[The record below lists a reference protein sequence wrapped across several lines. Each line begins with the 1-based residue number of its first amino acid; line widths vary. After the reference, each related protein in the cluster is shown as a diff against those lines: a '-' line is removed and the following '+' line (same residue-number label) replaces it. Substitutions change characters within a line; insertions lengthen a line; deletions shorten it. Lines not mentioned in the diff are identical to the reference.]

1 MTFNQN
7 GRILKNNLASLQ
19 QESLTAI
26 AVLAIL
32 IGYVW
37 LWFDIWPVTGAHA
50 PLASWLGAALLI
62 VCGISSYQYRI
73 MYLHF
78 VSHLLVL
85 CILAATTCATLTFH
99 VPSIIYLFL
108 LPVIFASVLLS
119 VRSAAFIALFASGIM
134 TVVNLAGR
142 ESVMFGDIFL
152 PISII
157 LMVAFALWLS
167 AHNLHTTLIWFSDAY
182 EDAYKNEQ
190 LARTREAELRRLFKA
205 LDDATFRMERLNYA
219 LTLERNQAREA
230 HRIKQQFAQTISH
243 ELRTPLNLIVAFTE
257 LMVQSPD
264 YYGAPLP
271 MPYVRDLSIVH
282 RNAQHLQ
289 NLVNDVLDLARIEA
303 AQMTIIPE
311 LSDPASLV
319 NEAVTT
325 ARGLVERRGLD
336 LQLEI
341 QPDLPKIWVDATR
354 IRQVLF
360 NLLSNAVRFTDVGS
374 VIISVR
380 REEKEIV
387 FAVTDTGIGIAE
399 EDMPRLFKDFQQLD
413 GTTRRQHGGAGLG
426 LAISRRFVELHQGRI
441 SVESEPGIGSTFT
454 FTLPITEQQPTSV
467 SGKYNWKMFND
478 QPIQT
483 PMNHSILLAVTRNPT
498 AIEGLV
504 RHTQDCRTVVAST
517 LQQAQNMAQR
527 LLPQCVVVDTAFEA
541 VDSNHL
547 QALAEAWDMP
557 QIPFIAFHLP
567 DHSPSSQPLNVNGY
581 LTKPF
586 SIQKMHETLNEFA
599 EQPRR
604 ILVIDDDQDFV
615 RLLSRMLDTPRY
627 RCQVIGAYNGH
638 DGLALLQSVQPDL
651 VLVDVRLAG
660 WDGTQ
665 LVNAIRTCQQGQNT
679 PVIAIVS
686 EDETVLVDVINE
698 PLLVTKSAGL
708 EVHKVSHLIR
718 YFMGLTA

>member
-1 MTFNQN
+1 MALQN
-7 GRILKNNLASLQ
+7 GRVLKKNLASLQ
-19 QESLTAI
+19 QESLSVI
-26 AVLAIL
+26 AVLAVL

-37 LWFDIWPVTGAHA
+37 LWFNIWPVTGSHA
-50 PLASWLGAALLI
+50 PIASWLGASTLIICGIVSYQFRIAYLHIVTHLLI
-62 VCGISSYQYRI
+62 
-73 MYLHF
+73 
-78 VSHLLVL
+78 L

-119 VRSAAFIALFASGIM
+119 LRSAAFIAIFASVIM
-134 TVVNLAGR
+134 TLANLSGA
-142 ESVMFGDIFL
+142 DILAFSDLFL
-152 PISII
+152 PIAII

-182 EDAYKNEQ
+182 ENAYRSEQ
-190 LARTREAELRRLFKA
+190 LAREREAELRRLFKA
-205 LDDATFRMERLNYA
+205 LDDATFRMERMNYA

-271 MPYVRDLSIVH
+271 IPYVRDLSIVH

-311 LSDPASLV
+311 RSDPAALV
-319 NEAVTT
+319 REAITT
-325 ARGLVERRGLD
+325 ARSLIERRGLE
-336 LQLEI
+336 LRLEI
-341 QPDLPKIWVDATR
+341 EPRLPMIWVDQTR

-360 NLLSNAVRFTDVGS
+360 NLLSNAVRFTDEGS
-374 VIISVR
+374 VKINVHR
-380 REEKEIV
+380 AEKEVI
-387 FAVTDTGIGIAE
+387 FSVTDTGIGIAKD
-399 EDMPRLFKDFQQLD
+399 DMPRLFKDFQQLD

-441 SVESEPGIGSTFT
+441 SVKSEPGKGSTFT
-454 FTLPITEQQPTSV
+454 FSLPITEQQPTAV
-467 SGKYNWKMFND
+467 SGKYNWKLLND

-483 PMNHSILLAVTRNPT
+483 PMRHSILLAVTRNPT

-504 RHTQDCRTVVAST
+504 RQAQECRTVIATT
-517 LQQAQNMAQR
+517 LQQAQSMAQR
-527 LLPQCVVVDTAFEA
+527 LLPQCVVIDTACEA
-541 VDSNHL
+541 IDENTL
-547 QALAEAWDMP
+547 QSLAETWDMP
-557 QIPFIAFHLP
+557 QIPFIAFRLP
-567 DHSPSSQPLNVNGY
+567 DYTPPNQTLNVNGY

-586 SIQKMHETLNEFA
+586 SIQKIHETLNEFA
-599 EQPRR
+599 EEPKR

-627 RCQVIGAYNGH
+627 HCQVTGAYNGYE
-638 DGLALLQSVQPDL
+638 GLALLQSIKPDL
-651 VLVDVRLAG
+651 VMVNRRMVG
-660 WDGTQ
+660 SENTQ
-665 LVNAIRTCQQGQNT
+665 LVNAIRNYQQGQNASL
-679 PVIAIVS
+679 IAIVS
-686 EDETVLVDVINE
+686 EDETEFGDVVNH
-698 PLLVTKSAGL
+698 PLFVTQSSGL
-708 EVHKVSHLIR
+708 EVRKVTHLIR
-718 YFMGLTA
+718 YFLGLTA